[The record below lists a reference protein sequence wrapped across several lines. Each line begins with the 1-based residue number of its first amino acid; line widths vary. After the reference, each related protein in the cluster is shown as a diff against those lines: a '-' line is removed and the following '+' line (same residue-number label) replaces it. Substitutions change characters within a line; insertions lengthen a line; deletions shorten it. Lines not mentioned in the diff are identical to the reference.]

1 MGRINLSHLR
11 LLPPTLS
18 VFRTSGL
25 TTYRLSFSQT
35 SLHINLSSLS
45 LNMKIALFPGSFDP
59 ITIAHVDILNRALPL
74 FDKIVIGIGLNS
86 SKQNFLSADQR
97 EEMVKTIFEGNV
109 KVEVQMYEG
118 LTVDFCRKINAKYMV
133 RGIRSASDFEYERAI
148 AQINQTMMPE
158 VETILLLSKPEY
170 SAISSTIVR
179 DILRNN
185 GDVSPFVPKEALSF
199 L

>member
-1 MGRINLSHLR
+1 
-11 LLPPTLS
+11 
-18 VFRTSGL
+18 
-25 TTYRLSFSQT
+25 
-35 SLHINLSSLS
+35 
-45 LNMKIALFPGSFDP
+45 MKIALFPGSFDP
-59 ITIAHVDILNRALPL
+59 ITIAHVDILKRSLPL
-74 FDKIVIGIGLNS
+74 FDRVVVGIGLNS
-86 SKQNFLSADQR
+86 SKQNFLSAEKR
-97 EEMVKTIFEGNV
+97 EEIVKSIFTAYTNV
-109 KVEVQMYEG
+109 DVQLYEG

-148 AQINQTMMPE
+148 AQINQTMMPD

-185 GDVSPFVPKEALSF
+185 GDVSPFVPKEALNF

>member
-1 MGRINLSHLR
+1 
-11 LLPPTLS
+11 
-18 VFRTSGL
+18 
-25 TTYRLSFSQT
+25 
-35 SLHINLSSLS
+35 
-45 LNMKIALFPGSFDP
+45 MKIALFPGSFDP
-59 ITIAHVDILNRALPL
+59 ITIAHVDILKRALPL
-74 FDKIVIGIGLNS
+74 FDRIVVGIGLNS
-86 SKQNFLSADQR
+86 AKQNFLSAEKR
-97 EEMVKTIFEGNV
+97 EEMVRTIFADQKTV
-109 KVEVQMYEG
+109 DVRLYEG

-179 DILRNN
+179 DILRNK
-185 GDVSPFVPKEALSF
+185 GDVSPFVPQEVIDF

>member
-1 MGRINLSHLR
+1 
-11 LLPPTLS
+11 
-18 VFRTSGL
+18 
-25 TTYRLSFSQT
+25 
-35 SLHINLSSLS
+35 
-45 LNMKIALFPGSFDP
+45 MK
-59 ITIAHVDILNRALPL
+59 RALPL
-74 FDKIVIGIGLNS
+74 FDRIIVGIGLNS
-86 SKQNFLSADQR
+86 SKQNFLSAEKR
-97 EEMVKTIFEGNV
+97 EEMVRTIFVNNANV
-109 KVEVQMYEG
+109 DVQLYEG

-185 GDVSPFVPKEALSF
+185 GDVSPFVPKEVIEF

>member
-1 MGRINLSHLR
+1 
-11 LLPPTLS
+11 
-18 VFRTSGL
+18 
-25 TTYRLSFSQT
+25 
-35 SLHINLSSLS
+35 
-45 LNMKIALFPGSFDP
+45 MKIALFPGSFDP
-59 ITIAHVDILNRALPL
+59 ITIAHVDILKRALPL
-74 FDKIVIGIGLNS
+74 FDSIVVGIGLNS
-86 SKQNFLSADQR
+86 AKQNFLSAEKR
-97 EEMVKTIFEGNV
+97 EEMVKTIFAGN
-109 KVEVQMYEG
+109 KNVEVLVYEG

-179 DILRNN
+179 DILRNG
-185 GDVSPFVPKEALSF
+185 GDVSPFVPKEVIEF